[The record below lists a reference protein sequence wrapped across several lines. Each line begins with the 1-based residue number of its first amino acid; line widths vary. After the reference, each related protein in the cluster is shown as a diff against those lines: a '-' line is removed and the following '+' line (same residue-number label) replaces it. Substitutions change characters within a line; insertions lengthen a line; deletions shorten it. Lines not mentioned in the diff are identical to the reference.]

1 VRSAPHLA
9 EQLDGL
15 LDPLAAAAELC
26 GAPSTLMDMTFD
38 PALIKLPLTVD
49 LSGQHRRRLYRCWRG
64 MPREE
69 PDEPL
74 TASLP
79 EAPLP
84 SRCRRWSKLFYEC
97 RATISAHPNPAK
109 LQLFEVPQPVGV
121 RFVPRPDG
129 GHDMVP

>member
-1 VRSAPHLA
+1 MRSAPQLA

-64 MPREE
+64 LPREE

-79 EAPLP
+79 EAPPP

-97 RATISAHPNPAK
+97 
-109 LQLFEVPQPVGV
+109 
-121 RFVPRPDG
+121 
-129 GHDMVP
+129 GHDMARHDPEDIDDRGPLKKLADALTGRNNEEEVP